1 MRSVGGE
8 ERHSLEFGFRYA
20 FSIRAGPKSDGLT
33 PEFWWASARDGSL
46 GEHKTLEDAMRTCE
60 AEAKRLIDAEPL
72 DVIADFDV
80 RSIRE
85 QWTAYMASPKRLKSI
100 KTRSRYK

>member
-8 ERHSLEFGFRYA
+8 ERHTIEFGFRYA
-20 FSIRAGPKSDGLT
+20 FSIRAGPKSNGLT
-33 PEFWWASARDGSL
+33 PDFWWSSSREGAL
-46 GEHKTLEDAMRTCE
+46 GEHKSLEEAMRACE
-60 AEAKRLIDAEPL
+60 GEAKRLIEGEQQDG
-72 DVIADFDV
+72 VIDFDL

-85 QWTAYMASPKRLKSI
+85 QWSAYLASPKRLKSI